1 MASDIA
7 APGRY
12 TAAEIEDGRE
22 HRLGTVVLD
31 AQGIM
36 AVVSVGDEIDVDKR
50 DRLQQ
55 IADRMNEKP
64 VMYVDVPPP
73 EGAPRFTLASRG
85 VKRGDAAF
93 IPALKNYLRTFYSV
107 ELRPE

>member
-1 MASDIA
+1 MASDTA
-7 APGRY
+7 TPGRY
-12 TAAEIEDGRE
+12 TATETDDGRE
-22 HRLGTVVLD
+22 YRLGTVMLD
-31 AQGIM
+31 AQGMI
-36 AVVSVGDEIDVDKR
+36 VVASIGDDVDVDKR
-50 DRLQQ
+50 ERMQQ
-55 IADRMNEKP
+55 IAERMNEKP

-93 IPALKNYLRTFYSV
+93 IPALKDYLRTFYSV